1 MDIRIFQLKGLLYAL
16 LFFSAIC
23 QAVIAAEESIS
34 TSQAAKPSQQQTT
47 APPPTLTIVG
57 SRNIP
62 PFSMLNQQGEPAG
75 IGIDMWRLWSE
86 KSGIPVRFRL
96 TDISRSLDE
105 MKEGR
110 ADLHAGLLYS
120 EQRSEWLEFS
130 KPFLQTPAFLYYQLK
145 QKERSLKDFSGSR
158 IGTQGPIPQPLF
170 DKLFPNSTQ
179 VVYENIPQMIRAVDN
194 QELDAYIADR
204 TSSDF
209 SLLRLGMRGDF
220 IALDKPLFQITLHAA
235 VAKGDPELL
244 STINNGLS
252 TITRDEMD
260 AILTRWIDNASR
272 LQIELPLQSKLK
284 LSPAEQAWLKSHKT
298 IRIAIDPDFAPYE
311 FIDERGNYQGV
322 SADTMQIIARK
333 LGINFKLV
341 PTESWEQTLKLTA
354 NREIDLLPL
363 ANRTKEREGFLS
375 FTEPYLLSQRHI
387 ITRRQQ
393 DEIETLDDLA
403 QHRLALPSGYS
414 IISIVRESSPG
425 TKITE
430 TLDIPTALQ
439 QVSFGAADATILSS
453 GVAGYWLDRKEITN
467 LRIAGTLGEPSRLA
481 IASRSDWPALGS
493 IMQKALQSISDEEQD
508 AIRRRWIFLDDTSID
523 HTRLSLTQAEKRWIQ
538 QHPSI
543 KVGINTDAGP
553 ISFIGVDGEFRGL
566 AADYLK
572 LLEKRLGLKFQMETN
587 SHWYSLLDQIQ
598 SQQLDIIGTVS
609 PTDERKQYMRFSL
622 PYHIAGTKL
631 YLRGDDLRISTLND
645 LRGKRVAVEKDYWL
659 HERLSTDYPSI
670 ELLIVESTRQ
680 ALEAVKQNR
689 ADAYI
694 GIQSIADQLIVEHK
708 LDQLKALPL
717 RESVNKTELRFGIRK
732 DWATL
737 ADLID
742 KALASITP
750 AEHRSIK
757 QRWFNDEAE
766 SATESL
772 VLNQQ
777 EREWLAQHQQ
787 IEIGVMQAW
796 PPMDFI
802 DAEGNSAGI
811 GKDIIEALNRRLG
824 GVLIPRPGTWA
835 EHYASVKKRELPA
848 LMGIT
853 PTTQRAQ
860 EFNFTEPYLTIPHVI
875 VTRKDHPTTHQIT
888 DLVGQRVAIEK
899 DFMLVQV
906 LKKEHPDIILGEY
919 PNTSDA
925 LDAVSRGDAD
935 AYIGNRAAA
944 LYLIEHELISNLKI
958 QRKITQTSS
967 INAIG
972 IRKDWPILRD
982 ILQKTLSTLTR
993 EEIRQI
999 LKKWVPDNEVNE
1011 PLSEAVPQLQLT
1023 PEEQAWM
1030 AEHKQIRIGV
1040 DPAWEPIEFIDKA
1053 GTYRGIS
1060 ADFLARIE
1068 EITGLSFS
1076 LVPSLS
1082 WSQVIV
1088 GAKSGDIDLLPAVTP
1103 SAARANYLNF
1113 TQTYLHFPFMIFT
1126 RSDAPLITGIEDLY
1140 DLDVAVETDYITVE
1154 FLQRDH
1160 PNLNLVQFQTTADAL
1175 QAVAS
1180 GSVDTYVGNLTQGS
1194 YQIDKLG
1201 LGNIKVAAP
1210 TDYTSDLAIGVR
1222 KDWPQL
1228 QSILDKA
1235 LAAIDKNERRMIRQ
1249 ESLAIR
1255 YDVEVDYT
1263 LLWQVLGGS
1272 AILLLLSLLW
1282 INQIRR
1288 QKTALAAAKAEADRA
1303 NRFKSTFLANMSHEI
1318 RTPMNAIMGFSHLA
1332 LQTEL
1337 TDRQFHYIDKIKTS
1351 SHALLGVINDILDF
1365 SKIEAGKLDIEETP
1379 FSLDETLDNLASLTT
1394 LRAEEKGLEIIFN
1407 RDLQIPDTLIGDP
1420 LRIGQ
1425 ILINL
1430 TGNAIKFTQKGEV
1443 IVSCLLEKSTQ
1454 QTIWLRFIV
1463 EDSGIGI
1470 DPEALPRLFQPF
1482 TQLDDSTTRR
1492 FGGSGLGLSI
1502 CTHLIELMQGELEVD
1517 STPGKG
1523 SRFSFVLPLKTS
1535 DHVITKDWLPEPSLR
1550 GLRVLVVDDNP
1561 TALELISERLTSFT
1575 FDVTSSENAADA
1587 LDLIKQAEQNGE
1599 TAFELVL
1606 MDWRMPG
1613 IDGLEASRRIKR
1625 NSIKIKQI
1633 PAVIL
1638 ITAYGREEVMQQAE
1652 KVGVDA
1658 VLIKPISPSLLFDTV
1673 VRVLSDERLTDHA
1686 AGSRGR
1692 AKQRLS
1698 GLVLLA
1704 EDNVINQ
1711 QVAQELLEGMGVMVH
1726 TVNNGRKAIDALN
1739 QNSYDLVLMDLQMPE
1754 MDGYEATRRIRADEK
1769 YKTLPLIAMT
1779 AHAMADEREACL
1791 AAGMNEHIP
1800 KPIDP
1805 AHLYNV
1811 LSHWLKPA
1819 KDITGDKRLFRP
1831 SQDDIK
1837 LPEKLPGIDL
1847 DWGLERVG
1855 GNRQLYSNLLVEFA
1869 THHGGDMERLDSE
1882 LQRGEIDAAKRTLH
1896 TLEGIS
1902 GNIGAHNLQDAS
1914 KQLQIS
1920 LADDDMEPDI
1930 PNNFRLAFTQ
1940 LIDGLQL
1947 YVKESAPPV
1956 YSLRSGPTTSN
1967 KRDITEI
1974 IRALDDALSAGNAD
1988 AKDLFQTLHN
1998 RIQQADSR
2006 ELMNQLSEHIQNY
2019 DFDLA
2024 RACLDTL
2031 SQNLRK

>member
-1 MDIRIFQLKGLLYAL
+1 MDIRFSQLKGLLYAL
-16 LFFSAIC
+16 LFFSALC
-23 QAVIAAEESIS
+23 QAVVPADESNS
-34 TSQAAKPSQQQTT
+34 TRQTT

-75 IGIDMWRLWSE
+75 IGIDMWRLWSQ

-120 EQRSEWLEFS
+120 AERSEWLEFT
-130 KPFLQTPAFLYYQLK
+130 KPFLQTPAFLYYQLEE
-145 QKERSLKDFSGSR
+145 KELSLKDFSDSR
-158 IGTQGPIPQPLF
+158 IGTQGPIPKQLF

-194 QELDAYIADR
+194 QELDGYIADR

-220 IALDKPLFQITLHAA
+220 IALGKPLFQITLHAA
-235 VAKGDPELL
+235 VAKDNPELL
-244 STINNGLS
+244 SAINDGLS
-252 TITRDEMD
+252 AITRDEMD
-260 AILTRWIDNASR
+260 AILTRWIDNTSR

-284 LSPAEQAWLKSHKT
+284 LTQAEQAWLKTHKT

-322 SADTMQIIARK
+322 SADTIQLIARK

-341 PTESWEQTLKLTA
+341 ATESWEQTLALAA

-363 ANRTKEREGFLS
+363 ANRTREREGFLN

-414 IISIVRESSPG
+414 IISIVRESSPEI
-425 TKITE
+425 KITE
-430 TLDIPTALQ
+430 APDIPTALQ

-467 LRIAGTLGEPSRLA
+467 LRIAGTLGEPSRLT
-481 IASRSDWPALGS
+481 IASRNDWPELGS
-493 IMQKALQSISDEEQD
+493 IMQKALQSISDEERD

-523 HTRLSLTQAEKRWIQ
+523 HTQLSLTQAEKRWIQ

-543 KVGINTDAGP
+543 KVGVNTDARP
-553 ISFIGVDGEFRGL
+553 ISFIGADGEFRGL

-572 LLEKRLGLKFQMETN
+572 LLEKRLGLRFQMETN
-587 SHWYSLLDQIQ
+587 SQWFTLLDQLQ

-622 PYHIAGTKL
+622 PYYIAGTKL
-631 YLRGDDLRISTLND
+631 YLRNDDLRISTLND
-645 LRGKRVAVEKDYWL
+645 LKGKRVAVEKDYWL

-670 ELLIVESTRQ
+670 DLLIVENTRQ
-680 ALEAVKQNR
+680 ALDAVTQNR

-694 GIQSIADQLIVEHK
+694 GIQSIADQLIKEHK
-708 LDQLKALPL
+708 LEQLKTLPL
-717 RESVNKTELRFGIRK
+717 RESVNKTELRLGIRK
-732 DWATL
+732 DWTTL
-737 ADLID
+737 SGLID

-757 QRWFNDEAE
+757 QRWFSDESE

-811 GKDIIEALNRRLG
+811 GKDIIDALNRRLG
-824 GVLIPRPGTWA
+824 GVLKPQPGTWV
-835 EHYASVKKRELPA
+835 EHYASVRKRELPA

-853 PTTQRAQ
+853 PTTDRSQ

-875 VTRKDHPTTHQIT
+875 VTQKDHPTTDEIA
-888 DLVGQRVAIEK
+888 DLVGQKVAIEK
-899 DFMLVQV
+899 DFMLAQV
-906 LKKEHPDIILGEY
+906 LKKSHPGITLTEY
-919 PNTSDA
+919 RDTSDA
-925 LDAVSRGDAD
+925 LDAVSRGEAD
-935 AYIGNRAAA
+935 AYIGNRAVA

-972 IRKDWPILRD
+972 VRKDWPILRD
-982 ILQKTLSTLTR
+982 ILQKTLSTLSR

-999 LKKWVPDNEVNE
+999 LKKWVPDSEVDE
-1011 PLSEAVPQLQLT
+1011 PLSQAIPQLQLT
-1023 PEEQAWM
+1023 PEEQAWI
-1030 AEHKQIRIGV
+1030 AEGKQIRIGV
-1040 DPAWEPIEFIDKA
+1040 DPAWEPIEFVNKA

-1082 WSQVIV
+1082 WSQVID
-1088 GAKSGDIDLLPAVTP
+1088 GAKTGDIDILPALTP
-1103 SAARANYLNF
+1103 SAARSNYLNF
-1113 TQTYLHFPFMIFT
+1113 TETYLHFPFMIFT

-1140 DLDVAVETDYITVE
+1140 GLDVAVESEYITIE

-1175 QAVAS
+1175 RAVAS
-1180 GSVDTYVGNLTQGS
+1180 GSVNAYVGNLTQGS

-1210 TDYTSDLAIGVR
+1210 TPYANDLAIGVR

-1235 LAAIDKNERRMIRQ
+1235 LAAIDENERRMIRQ

-1263 LLWQVLGGS
+1263 LLWQVLAG
-1272 AILLLLSLLW
+1272 AAVLLLLSLLW

-1288 QKTALAAAKAEADRA
+1288 QKAALAAAKAEADRA

-1337 TDRQFHYIDKIKTS
+1337 TERQFHYIDKIKTS

-1379 FSLDETLDNLASLTT
+1379 FSLDETLENLASLTT

-1407 RDLQIPDTLIGDP
+1407 RDLKIPDTLIGDP

-1425 ILINL
+1425 VLINL
-1430 TGNAIKFTQKGEV
+1430 TGNAIKFTQQGEV
-1443 IVSCLLEKSTQ
+1443 IVSCLLEKTTGQSL
-1454 QTIWLRFIV
+1454 WLRFIV
-1463 EDSGIGI
+1463 EDSGLGI
-1470 DPEALPRLFQPF
+1470 DPEALPRLFEPF

-1502 CTHLIELMQGELEVD
+1502 STHLIELMQGELEVD

-1575 FDVTSSENAADA
+1575 FDVTSSQSATEA
-1587 LDLIKQAEQNGE
+1587 LNLLKQAEQNGD

-1613 IDGLEASRRIKR
+1613 LDGLEASRRIKR
-1625 NSIKIKQI
+1625 NSINLKQI
-1633 PAVIL
+1633 PAIIL

-1652 KVGVDA
+1652 KVGMDA

-1686 AGSRGR
+1686 AGSSG
-1692 AKQRLS
+1692 KVSQRLS
-1698 GLVLLA
+1698 GLVLLV

-1726 TVNNGRKAIDALN
+1726 TVNNGRQAIEALN

-1754 MDGYEATRRIRADEK
+1754 MDGYEATRRIRADDK
-1769 YKTLPLIAMT
+1769 YKALPLIAMT

-1791 AAGMNEHIP
+1791 AAGMDEHIP

-1805 AHLYNV
+1805 ANLYNV
-1811 LSHWLKPA
+1811 ISQWLKP
-1819 KDITGDKRLFRP
+1819 DINNTNDKRPLRP
-1831 SQDDIK
+1831 GQEDVE
-1837 LPEKLPGIDL
+1837 LPEQLPGIDL

-1869 THHGGDMERLDSE
+1869 TNHGGDMQRLDSD
-1882 LQRGEIDAAKRTLH
+1882 LQRGEIDDARRTLH

-1902 GNIGAHNLQDAS
+1902 GNIGAHNLQEAS
-1914 KQLQIS
+1914 KHLQMS
-1920 LADDDMEPDI
+1920 LADGDMESDLPD
-1930 PNNFRLAFTQ
+1930 NFRLAFTE
-1940 LIDGLQL
+1940 LLDGLQG
-1947 YVKESAPPV
+1947 YVEESGPPV
-1956 YSLRSGPTTSN
+1956 YNLHSDPAPSDRKNIEQLT
-1967 KRDITEI
+1967 
-1974 IRALDDALSAGNAD
+1974 RALDDALAAGNAD
-1988 AKDLFQTLHN
+1988 AKNLFQRLN
-1998 RIQQADSR
+1998 NSIKQEDSAD
-2006 ELMNQLSEHIQNY
+2006 LMNQLSEHIQNY

-2024 RACLDTL
+2024 RECLNTL
-2031 SQNLRK
+2031 SQHLRK